1 MSRKVTIHLEGLEEL
16 KVTINNSHGR
26 AANQALK
33 VVKNNTELLKKTA
46 QSLAPVDTY
55 FLHDNI
61 KAMYE
66 GMTGEVRANAAY
78 SGYQEYGTRFMA
90 AQPYMRPA
98 AWEVQELFKRD
109 MSDVLKG
116 VFK

>member
-1 MSRKVTIHLEGLEEL
+1 MGRKFVIHLEGLEEL
-16 KVTINNSHGR
+16 KITINNSHGR
-26 AANQALK
+26 AVKQVSK
-33 VVKNNTELLKKTA
+33 VVKNNTERLKKTA
-46 QSLAPVDTY
+46 KSLAPVDTY

-61 KAMYE
+61 TARYE
-66 GMTGEVRANAAY
+66 DMAGEVRSNAAY